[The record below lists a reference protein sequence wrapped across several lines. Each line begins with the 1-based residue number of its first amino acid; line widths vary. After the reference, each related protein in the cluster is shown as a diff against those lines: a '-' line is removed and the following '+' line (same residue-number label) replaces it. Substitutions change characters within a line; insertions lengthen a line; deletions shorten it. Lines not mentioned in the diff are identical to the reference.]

1 MTKNSNCKCLLS
13 NFIFRTNC
21 CTNVILIVFL
31 TFLKPIAIA
40 RENEE
45 LKHDYLGNKIVSHRE
60 YLTFSGGIRK
70 QRNKIVSKK
79 STRYPQKS
87 LFTYPSPF
95 LQQSKLSAQIITT
108 SGQNN
113 QKENATE
120 AEPKVLITEVTVRS
134 KKGKLEDRLINEI
147 YRVISTKAG
156 EKTTREELQKDINA
170 IFGTGFFS
178 NVQALPED
186 TPLGVRVNFIVQPN
200 PILTKVEIQANPG
213 TDIPSV
219 LPTNTT
225 DEVFRKQYGTILNL
239 RDLQEGIKQLLTK
252 RYNDEGYVLANVI
265 GSPKVSETGVVTLQV
280 AEGVI
285 EKIQVRFFDKNESA
299 TDEKGKPIKGVT
311 PIKEILSTFQSKPG
325 QVFQRSLIQ
334 KDLQQLYQFGIAE
347 DLNISLELS
356 KQDPLK
362 VVVVINVINELIT
375 EWNVWTRKAQ
385 EALNAANANDYETAV
400 KHYKELLEIF
410 RINKLQEKEA
420 LTLNN
425 LANLYRK
432 SEKYLLAFDTYK
444 DSLHILRNKAP
455 FLEIVILINMAQVS
469 YQLKKPEQAIDIYKE
484 ALSKIRELKNNPG
497 TTNIFGSL
505 GEVFEDD
512 LKSLVPGYLT
522 IAEIALTLDL
532 TSTYITK
539 GDYQQA
545 IYVSNN
551 NLNNPRNLV
560 DVWANIVNNYLNS
573 NFESFL
579 DESEEGEL
587 LKIVPLLAQALS
599 KTPEIYSSSILRFAY
614 SDLGYESKAKIYEQR
629 SKIVTQ
635 EILATSLA
643 SLNEET
649 TNSSNPY
656 IKLITNTIIFF
667 LKDNKT
673 EQEGQ
678 KITQEILSLLE
689 NKMDVD
695 DSDSTSKELSSIIKS
710 LVPVVIGSL
719 TGIDQNKNT
728 VIIAEDYLRFLNTI
742 ETEELDISEINEE
755 NNTDIKKTIIKSLA
769 FNKMLTLSTIG
780 NAYFN
785 LGEKQ
790 KAVEY
795 YNKAINTSDIDIVF
809 SKQNLQLFKKY
820 EQNPEQL
827 SQLNQFM
834 QIMLEM
840 QIALKLNPKQR
851 NEILSDFSIKLQKI
865 SRKHEN
871 APSLLQIVPEQL
883 ILLNKARSFYSLGR
897 AYTDLGELEKAR
909 TAYGQALKVWNII
922 ADIGISQ
929 DDTPDSEFRYE
940 LARLEQKFGNL
951 FVAKT
956 RIENAIEKLENQSV
970 SDDRSFNISGYT
982 FAEYN
987 YNFVSKNKNNLNFGI
1002 GFSQKGITGGNGLSL
1017 SIPFFSSCQT
1027 PTSYFTCKQKYFDF
1041 YINLLMQL
1049 HQKYPSKG
1057 YDVLAFE
1064 ASERARKNVSEVFQL
1079 APGQS
1084 LKQQNYSQRKWQL
1097 NQSVKL
1103 SGIQKHIL
1111 DKHTLL
1117 LEYYLGENHSYL
1129 WVVSDNSLKTY
1140 TLPGRN
1146 EIEAKAREFYKVL
1159 TEPDGRTSPRK
1170 TAKVG
1175 LELAERILGKEVFN
1189 LIQQKRLLIV
1199 ADGILQYIPF
1209 SALPNLALINK
1220 ANGTQIEGE
1229 FAPYMQPLLVT
1240 NEIINL
1246 PSVSVLAGIR
1256 QNKSNRP
1263 TPAKGLAIFAD
1274 PVFNHKDERAANL
1287 LMKGAKTVD
1296 DTNEVN
1302 GISISPSTEVIYSRL
1317 PGTQEEMK
1325 RITKPFSS
1333 EIKKLYFGF
1342 DANYE
1347 NALSTDLSQYRFIHF
1362 ATHGIFNNKSL
1373 ERSGIVLST
1382 FNGKGE
1388 LQRGL
1393 ISPRDVSKMNLS
1405 SADLVVLSGCRT
1417 GLSNVIRRE
1426 ALTGLTGGLMSAGAE
1441 RVVVSLWSV
1450 NDEVTTELMERFY
1463 QKMLDANQPL
1473 PPAQALREAQLSM
1486 WKEDRFQA
1494 PYNWAAFTIQ
1504 GEWR

>member
-1 MTKNSNCKCLLS
+1 MTKKNNYKCLLS

-40 RENEE
+40 RENEK

-60 YLTFSGGIRK
+60 YLTFGGGIRK

-87 LFTYPSPF
+87 LFTYPSPS
-95 LQQSKLSAQIITT
+95 LQLSKISAQAITT
-108 SGQNN
+108 SGQVT

-120 AEPKVLITEVTVRS
+120 PEPKVLIAEVIVRS
-134 KKGKLEDRLINEI
+134 KKGKLEDRLENEI
-147 YRVISTKAG
+147 YRVISTKPG
-156 EKTTREELQKDINA
+156 EKTTRAGLQKDIKA
-170 IFGTGFFS
+170 ISNSGFFS
-178 NVQALPED
+178 NVQVVTEY
-186 TPLGVRVNFIVQPN
+186 TPSGVRVNFIVQPN
-200 PILTKVEIQANPG
+200 PVLTKVEIQANPG

-219 LPTNTT
+219 LPFNIT
-225 DEVFRKQYGTILNL
+225 DEVFRKQYGSILNL
-239 RDLQEGIKQLLTK
+239 RDLQEGIKQLTK

-265 GSPKVSETGVVTLQV
+265 GSPKVSESGVVTLQV

-285 EKIQVRFFDKNESA
+285 EKIQVRFFNKNESA
-299 TDEKGKPIKGVT
+299 TYEKGKPIKGVT
-311 PIKEILSTFQSKPG
+311 PVKEILSTFQSKPG
-325 QVFQRSLIQ
+325 QIFQYSLIQ
-334 KDLQQLYQFGIAE
+334 KDLQRLYQLGIAE
-347 DLNISLELS
+347 ELSISLEPS
-356 KQDPLK
+356 KQDPQK

-375 EWNVWTRKAQ
+375 EWNVWTRKAL
-385 EALNAANANDYETAV
+385 EAVNAARANEYETAV

-532 TSTYITK
+532 TSTYITR

-545 IYVSNN
+545 IYASNN
-551 NLNNPRNLV
+551 NLNNSRNLV

-587 LKIVPLLAQALS
+587 LKIVPLLAQAFS
-599 KTPEIYSSSILRFAY
+599 KTPEIYFSSILRFAY
-614 SDLGYESKAKIYEQR
+614 SDLGYESKAKIYEQQ

-635 EILATSLA
+635 EVFSTSLA
-643 SLNEET
+643 SLNQET
-649 TNSSNPY
+649 INSSNPY

-695 DSDSTSKELSSIIKS
+695 DSDSMSKELSSIIKS

-728 VIIAEDYLRFLNTI
+728 VILAEDYLKILNTI

-834 QIMLEM
+834 QIMQEM

-865 SRKHEN
+865 
-871 APSLLQIVPEQL
+871 
-883 ILLNKARSFYSLGR
+883 Y
-897 AYTDLGELEKAR
+897 
-909 TAYGQALKVWNII
+909 
-922 ADIGISQ
+922 
-929 DDTPDSEFRYE
+929 
-940 LARLEQKFGNL
+940 
-951 FVAKT
+951 
-956 RIENAIEKLENQSV
+956 
-970 SDDRSFNISGYT
+970 
-982 FAEYN
+982 
-987 YNFVSKNKNNLNFGI
+987 
-1002 GFSQKGITGGNGLSL
+1002 
-1017 SIPFFSSCQT
+1017 
-1027 PTSYFTCKQKYFDF
+1027 
-1041 YINLLMQL
+1041 
-1049 HQKYPSKG
+1049 
-1057 YDVLAFE
+1057 
-1064 ASERARKNVSEVFQL
+1064 
-1079 APGQS
+1079 
-1084 LKQQNYSQRKWQL
+1084 
-1097 NQSVKL
+1097 
-1103 SGIQKHIL
+1103 
-1111 DKHTLL
+1111 
-1117 LEYYLGENHSYL
+1117 
-1129 WVVSDNSLKTY
+1129 
-1140 TLPGRN
+1140 
-1146 EIEAKAREFYKVL
+1146 
-1159 TEPDGRTSPRK
+1159 
-1170 TAKVG
+1170 
-1175 LELAERILGKEVFN
+1175 
-1189 LIQQKRLLIV
+1189 
-1199 ADGILQYIPF
+1199 
-1209 SALPNLALINK
+1209 
-1220 ANGTQIEGE
+1220 
-1229 FAPYMQPLLVT
+1229 
-1240 NEIINL
+1240 
-1246 PSVSVLAGIR
+1246 
-1256 QNKSNRP
+1256 
-1263 TPAKGLAIFAD
+1263 
-1274 PVFNHKDERAANL
+1274 
-1287 LMKGAKTVD
+1287 
-1296 DTNEVN
+1296 
-1302 GISISPSTEVIYSRL
+1302 
-1317 PGTQEEMK
+1317 
-1325 RITKPFSS
+1325 
-1333 EIKKLYFGF
+1333 
-1342 DANYE
+1342 
-1347 NALSTDLSQYRFIHF
+1347 
-1362 ATHGIFNNKSL
+1362 
-1373 ERSGIVLST
+1373 
-1382 FNGKGE
+1382 
-1388 LQRGL
+1388 
-1393 ISPRDVSKMNLS
+1393 
-1405 SADLVVLSGCRT
+1405 
-1417 GLSNVIRRE
+1417 
-1426 ALTGLTGGLMSAGAE
+1426 
-1441 RVVVSLWSV
+1441 
-1450 NDEVTTELMERFY
+1450 
-1463 QKMLDANQPL
+1463 
-1473 PPAQALREAQLSM
+1473 
-1486 WKEDRFQA
+1486 
-1494 PYNWAAFTIQ
+1494 
-1504 GEWR
+1504 